1 MTERYISIASDNAT
15 LSAIL
20 HTPASDCAID
30 TPDIGVLII
39 VGGPQYRV
47 GSHRQF
53 VKLSRFLAMHHVPS
67 MRLDSSGMGDSS
79 GTKPAFYQQHT
90 DIKLAIDAFCQQ
102 CPQLQ
107 KIVLWGLCD
116 AASAA
121 LLYCY
126 QQTDSRLAGLV
137 LINPLVRQQH
147 SHAWIMLKHYYR
159 QQLGSKVFWYKVFKG
174 KLNLLQSVRSLF
186 SILKQFSFTKNKIKA
201 SSQADTKEVTAENY
215 VHYMLA
221 GWQAFADKTL
231 VITSGSDLTAQE
243 FLTLCQTDSAWA
255 GCLQKAS
262 HRHITAANHTFSTAE
277 WRAVVEQAT
286 CDFTREFNPIISPV
300 KKC

>member
-1 MTERYISIASDNAT
+1 MTERYISIASGNAT

-20 HTPASDCAID
+20 HTPATHSTTD
-30 TPDIGVLII
+30 TPDTGVLII

-53 VKLSRFLAMHHVPS
+53 VKLSRFLAMQHIPS

-79 GTKPAFYQQHT
+79 GEKAQFYQQHT

-102 CPQLQ
+102 CPQLT

-137 LINPLVRQQH
+137 LINPIVRQQH

-159 QQLGSKVFWYKVFKG
+159 QQLGSKIFWYKVFTG
-174 KLNLLQSVRSLF
+174 KLNLMQSIRSLL
-186 SILKQFSFTKNKIKA
+186 SILKQFSFTKNEIKV
-201 SSQADTKEVTAENY
+201 SSQADTLEVTAENY
-215 VHYMLA
+215 VKYMLA
-221 GWQAFADKTL
+221 GWQAFKGKTL
-231 VITSGSDLTAQE
+231 VITSGHDLTAQE
-243 FLTLCQTDSAWA
+243 FLQLCHNDRNWA
-255 GCLQKAS
+255 ACLQQAL
-262 HRHITAANHTFSTAE
+262 HLHIGDANHTFSTAD
-277 WRAVVEQAT
+277 WRSQVEQCSALFIKT
-286 CDFTREFNPIISPV
+286 TL
-300 KKC
+300 